1 MKARFVRAAL
11 STRADDEK
19 LLRQVAFNGVGER
32 DDLLESGEA
41 ILASL
46 PTDARFVIPGDSEW
60 PTQLNDLATPPLGL
74 YVRGDADLRMLA
86 LSSVAIVGSRAA
98 SPYGLR
104 VASDLAADLCDR
116 GWSII
121 SGAAF
126 GIDAAAHRGA
136 LAVGGL
142 TAAVLANGIDEAY
155 PRAHTDLIRRI
166 RENGVVVSEVPPGSH
181 PTRARFLTRNR
192 IIAALTRGTLIV
204 EAAHRSGSLRTAA
217 QAEELLRV
225 VMATPGPIDSA
236 SSVGVH
242 QWIAGR
248 RAELVTSAA
257 EVIELLGSLEPVLL

>member
-1 MKARFVRAAL
+1 MNQRLIRAAL
-11 STRADDEK
+11 SARADDEK
-19 LLRQVAFNGVGER
+19 LLRRIAVNGISEAQADPATGEK
-32 DDLLESGEA
+32 
-41 ILASL
+41 ILAEL
-46 PTDARFVIPGDSEW
+46 PEDARFIIPGDAEW
-60 PTQLNDLATPPLGL
+60 PQQLNDLSAPPIGL

-86 LSSVAIVGSRAA
+86 ISSIAIVGSRSA

-104 VASDLAADLCDR
+104 VAADLAADLSER

-142 TAAVLANGIDEAY
+142 TAAVLANGVDEAY

-166 RENGVVVSEVPPGSH
+166 TENGVVITEVPPGEH

-192 IIAALTRGTLIV
+192 IIAALTRGTLVV
-204 EAAHRSGSLRTAA
+204 EAALRSGSLRTAA
-217 QAEELLRV
+217 QAEELMRV
-225 VMATPGPIDSA
+225 VMATPGPIDSV
-236 SSVGVH
+236 SSAGVH
-242 QWIAGR
+242 RWIADR

-257 EVIELLGSLEPVLL
+257 EVIELVGSLEPVLL

>member
-1 MKARFVRAAL
+1 MNQRILRAAL
-11 STRADDEK
+11 SERADDEK
-19 LLRQVAFNGVGER
+19 LLRRIAVEGIPSDIADPDR
-32 DDLLESGEA
+32 GEA
-41 ILASL
+41 ILSAL
-46 PTDARFVIPGDSEW
+46 PSDARFIIPGDNEW
-60 PTQLNDLATPPLGL
+60 PQQLNDLAAPPLGL
-74 YVRGDADLRMLA
+74 FVRGDADLRMLA
-86 LSSVAIVGSRAA
+86 LSSIAVVGSRAA

-104 VASDLAADLCDR
+104 VAADLAADLAER

-166 RENGVVVSEVPPGSH
+166 TENGVAISEVPPGEH

-192 IIAALTRGTLIV
+192 IIAALTRGTIV
-204 EAAHRSGSLRTAA
+204 IEAALRSGSLRTAA

-236 SSVGVH
+236 SSAGVH
-242 QWIAGR
+242 RWIADR
-248 RAELVTSAA
+248 RAELVTSAG
-257 EVIELLGSLEPVLL
+257 EVIDLVGSIEPVLL